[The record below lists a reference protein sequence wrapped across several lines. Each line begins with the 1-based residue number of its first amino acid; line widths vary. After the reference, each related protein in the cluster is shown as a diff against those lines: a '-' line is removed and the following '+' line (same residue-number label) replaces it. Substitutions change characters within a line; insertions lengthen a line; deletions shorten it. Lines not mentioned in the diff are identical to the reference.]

1 MTAEPGGMFGYWRE
15 SPPGQFLGYP
25 DPGALV
31 DPAWEPA
38 RRERIVEYLRA
49 GKALAAYPG
58 YASCRFADCTHA
70 QRDHIGSQ
78 DLTDGHWIWP
88 EGLWHYVQ
96 DHAVRLPDEFV
107 ATAVAGDFAIAA
119 DLGDRVVAM
128 DPAFWL
134 RWSAEHTS
142 PPPAAPDACSLDEA
156 QAIMT
161 DLSTQ
166 RWTATVA
173 AVHGR
178 WELELTSV
186 RATERTTQVDYS
198 APISAYALRDYLF
211 ERRLPDSDKQLEP
224 DRAAAIARE
233 YASGKRRV
241 KFFARKTLDDGHT
254 WWAMISSGPAPTRPL
269 EDIDLRAVPLP
280 DPGWATFL
288 PGNWKVEVK
297 RAMDEPAWRFFLE
310 RWRREIASGSSDE
323 PPEPP
328 EPPEPA
334 PAPTAPPSGWRRL
347 LRSIVGR

>member
-1 MTAEPGGMFGYWRE
+1 M
-15 SPPGQFLGYP
+15 
-25 DPGALV
+25 
-31 DPAWEPA
+31 
-38 RRERIVEYLRA
+38 
-49 GKALAAYPG
+49 
-58 YASCRFADCTHA
+58 HA

-107 ATAVAGDFAIAA
+107 ATAVAGNFAIPA
-119 DLGDRVVAM
+119 DLSDRVVTM

-134 RWSAEHTS
+134 RWSAEHAA

-156 QAIMT
+156 IAIAT
-161 DLSTQ
+161 ELSTQ
-166 RWTATVA
+166 RWTATIA
-173 AVHGR
+173 AAHGR
-178 WELELTSV
+178 WMLELTTA
-186 RATERTTQVDYS
+186 RATEQPTRVDYTG
-198 APISAYALRDYLF
+198 PISADAVRDYLF

-241 KFFARKTLDDGHT
+241 KFFARKTTDDGHA
-254 WWAMISSGPAPTRPL
+254 WWAIISSGPAPAMGL

-288 PGNWKVEVK
+288 PGNWKVEIK

-310 RWRREIASGSSDE
+310 RWQRGIASVPSAE
-323 PPEPP
+323 PA
-328 EPPEPA
+328 EPA
-334 PAPTAPPSGWRRL
+334 PTEPAPPELAPAAAPPAPEPTEPGWRRL